1 LGVPAIAGGVP
12 LLTQIVPALGV
23 IFTALAAYLGF
34 EGGELTEDALKRT
47 LASLSLLVGLGTFL
61 MRQRLKFDRQRL
73 FYQKRLTET
82 VYYHTIANNTGV
94 IANLV
99 AAAEEQECKEA
110 MLGYALLLD
119 RGPMSKAQ
127 LDAAAEAFIRKRFD
141 VRFDFEVADAVSK
154 LERLRLV
161 EQRGDQLHAVSA
173 SEATRRLDETWDST
187 FSADIPAVARSA

>member
-1 LGVPAIAGGVP
+1 MPAIAGGVP

>member
-127 LDAAAEAFIRKRFD
+127 LDAAAEAFIRERFD